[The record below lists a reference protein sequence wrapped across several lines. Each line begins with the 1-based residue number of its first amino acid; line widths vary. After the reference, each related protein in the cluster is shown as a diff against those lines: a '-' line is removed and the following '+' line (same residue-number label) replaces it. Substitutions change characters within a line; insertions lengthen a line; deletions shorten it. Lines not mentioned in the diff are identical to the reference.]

1 MTDSSTPRDQRTH
14 ALIGAAMEVHNVV
27 GSGFSEAV
35 CQDALAVELQLRQI
49 PFRTQVPFPI
59 VYKGH
64 RLTTSY
70 RADFVCFDSVIV
82 EIKVLKARSGPLEEA
97 QMLNYLR
104 AAGMSTGLLLNFGLP
119 SLEYRR
125 FVMSPDRF
133 WRPAGAG
140 SGLKGP

>member
-1 MTDSSTPRDQRTH
+1 MTDAATPRDQRTY
-14 ALIGAAMEVHNVV
+14 ALIGAAMEVHRIV
-27 GSGFSEAV
+27 GSGFGEAV
-35 CQDALAVELQLRQI
+35 CQDALAVELLLREI

-70 RADFVCFDSVIV
+70 RADFVCYESVIV
-82 EIKVLKARSGPLEEA
+82 EIKALKVRTGPLEEA

-104 AAGMSTGLLLNFGLP
+104 AASISTGLLLNFGLP

-125 FVMSPDRF
+125 FIMSPDRF
-133 WRPAGAG
+133 WRSTTAV
-140 SGLKGP
+140 